1 MDLTASWLDLWNPF
15 LSLAL
20 LAIGLACMLTR
31 RRVIKQL
38 IGLNIM
44 LQGALLNLVD
54 AGRVHGDLETPQGLV
69 VSALVAETMV
79 TAIALALIV
88 NVFRYH
94 PEGLV
99 DDLDSL
105 KG

>member
-1 MDLTASWLDLWNPF
+1 MDTSAPWLDVFNP
-15 LSLAL
+15 LLASAL
-20 LAIGLACMLTR
+20 LVAGLICMLTR
-31 RRVIKQL
+31 RRVVKQL

-44 LQGALLNLVD
+44 LQGAILNLLD
-54 AGRVHGDLETPQGLV
+54 AGRVHGDLATPQGLI

-79 TAIALALIV
+79 TAIALALVV

-99 DDLDSL
+99 DDMDSL